1 MEKVTVTMPI
11 MKIDEKNKN
20 NSVIS
25 TMSVK
30 EVNNNYDTNDI
41 TSIVEE
47 LEEEN

>member
-11 MKIDEKNKN
+11 MKIYEKNKN